1 MPFHRPYADESVDT
15 IYNLLF
21 CDDAALFT
29 GIEDADAI
37 WAETFDEDALRA
49 IADDAGAPS
58 RIRALAFNRL
68 RENSADVAPKHLF
81 GMIVEVPLDGGLD
94 TLAAYEDG
102 SVRYIN
108 RSGKMSIFETEIP
121 PLADTVKALLTG
133 GQGIVDA
140 IGPWEEPRLPAPS
153 DGNVR
158 MSFVVSD
165 GLYFG
170 EGPYDDLMRDHMAT
184 PVMRAAG
191 NLLVAVVDLTP
202 KS

>member
-21 CDDAALFT
+21 CDDAALFA
-29 GIEDADAI
+29 GVDGFAAL
-37 WAETFDEDALRA
+37 WAPVFDEASVRA
-49 IADDAGAPS
+49 IADDASAPS
-58 RIRALAFNRL
+58 RVRALAFNQL
-68 RENSADVAPKHLF
+68 RENKCDVSPKHLL
-81 GMIVEVPLDGGLD
+81 GMVVEVPLDGGLD

-121 PLADTVKALLTG
+121 PLADKVKALLAG

-140 IGPWEEPRLPAPS
+140 IGPWEEPRLPPPS

-158 MSFVVSD
+158 MTFIVSD

>member
-37 WAETFDEDALRA
+37 WAEAFDEDALRA

-121 PLADTVKALLTG
+121 PLADKVKALLAG

-165 GLYFG
+165 GLYSAKA
-170 EGPYDDLMRDHMAT
+170 RTTISCAT
-184 PVMRAAG
+184 IWRRPSCAPPAIFWWRWWI
-191 NLLVAVVDLTP
+191 
-202 KS
+202 